1 MAHVHRRGV
10 LLYRVERWRM
20 RVPLTRHGSREI
32 IVGTLFCWS
41 LGGVSIHFHLWPLTV
56 VFAALWGF
64 LLLFF
69 RDPERHCASREDQ
82 LLSPADGT
90 VTDIEE
96 VEAPPFLGGKATRIG
111 IFMSIFN
118 VHVNRAPAPGT
129 VRFVQYVKGKFHS
142 AHSKKS
148 SLENE
153 HNFVGL
159 ETQGGGRILVNL
171 IAGVIARR
179 IVCTVSPGQALSSG
193 QRIGMVKFGSR
204 AELYL
209 PGSDRYEV
217 LVSPGAKVKAGRDVL
232 AVRKDAGHGAGVS

>member
-1 MAHVHRRGV
+1 MSISKIERTRIENKLPVAREGLPFFFIGAAITIIFFYTG
-10 LLYRVERWRM
+10 LLFPAILM
-20 RVPLTRHGSREI
+20 GI
-32 IVGTLFCWS
+32 ISLFI
-41 LGGVSIHFHLWPLTV
+41 LY
-56 VFAALWGF
+56 
-64 LLLFF
+64 FF
-69 RDPERHCASREDQ
+69 RDPERGIDADENAV
-82 LLSPADGT
+82 LTPADGKII
-90 VTDIEE
+90 DIRHLKDSNN
-96 VEAPPFLGGKATRIG
+96 PLGEPAIKLSV
-111 IFMSIFN
+111 FMSIFN

-171 IAGVIARR
+171 IAGIIARR